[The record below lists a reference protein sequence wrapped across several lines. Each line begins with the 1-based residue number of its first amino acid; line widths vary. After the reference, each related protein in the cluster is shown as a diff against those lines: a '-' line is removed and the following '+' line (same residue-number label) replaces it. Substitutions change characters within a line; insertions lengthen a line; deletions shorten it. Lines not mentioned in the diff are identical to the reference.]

1 MNRSSPHDDMIP
13 PAVAPVAAGEPRPL
27 WSVMIPTFNCAAYLR
42 HTLESV
48 LDQDPGPGAMQ
59 IEVVDDC
66 STRDD
71 PEAVVREM
79 GGGRVTF
86 HRRPANGGATRNF
99 NTCIDRS
106 RGHLVH
112 ILHGD
117 DLVLPGFYRLL
128 AKTAERH
135 PDRALFASRALYVD
149 EAGVVFGVSDRVR
162 QLEDGGTDV
171 TPMLVQNR
179 LCTPSIVIRRGFY
192 ERHGG
197 FRPELVHTAD
207 WEMWTRAIGAGGG
220 VILPDAA
227 AQYREFAA
235 NDTSRLRRQA
245 DNLRDVERAFRL
257 FAERY
262 PAFDWRLARERLE
275 RDAAAQVD
283 LFRRL
288 GDRDAQAA
296 NLVYYRET
304 VPPLRRA
311 ARRVRA
317 ALHRI
322 AERIA

>member
-1 MNRSSPHDDMIP
+1 MTRSSPDDHTIP
-13 PAVAPVAAGEPRPL
+13 PAVAPVAAGEARPL

-48 LDQDPGPGAMQ
+48 LDQDPGPAAMQ

-71 PEAVVREM
+71 PEAVVRVV
-79 GGGRVTF
+79 GGGRVEF

-117 DLVLPGFYRLL
+117 DLVMPGFYRLL
-128 AKTAERH
+128 AEAAERH
-135 PDRALFASRALYVD
+135 PDRALLASRALYID

-162 QLEDGGTDV
+162 QLEEGTVDV

-179 LCTPSIVIRRGFY
+179 LCTPGVVIRRGFY

-197 FRPELVHTAD
+197 FRPDLVHTAD

-220 VILPDAA
+220 VVLPDAA

-245 DNLRDVERAFRL
+245 DNLRDVERAFRV
-257 FAERY
+257 FAARY
-262 PAFDWRLARERLE
+262 PAFDWRPARQRLE
-275 RDAAAQVD
+275 HEAAAQVD

-288 GDRDAQAA
+288 GDREAHAA
-296 NLVYYRET
+296 NLAYYREAA
-304 VPPLRRA
+304 PPLRRA
-311 ARRVRA
+311 ARRVKA

>member
-1 MNRSSPHDDMIP
+1 MTHRP
-13 PAVAPVAAGEPRPL
+13 PESCAAPGVEPASQGAGRPL

-42 HTLESV
+42 QTLESV
-48 LDQDPGPGAMQ
+48 LVQDPGPDAMQ

-66 STRDD
+66 STKDD
-71 PEAVVREM
+71 PEAVVREI
-79 GGGRVTF
+79 GRGRVAF
-86 HRRPANGGATRNF
+86 HRKPANAGAIHNF

-117 DLVLPGFYRLL
+117 DLVMPGFYGLL
-128 AKTAERH
+128 AETAERH
-135 PDRALFASRALYVD
+135 PDRALIASRALYID
-149 EAGVVFGVSDRVR
+149 EAGVVFGVSERVR
-162 QLEDGGTDV
+162 QLEEGGADV

-179 LCTPSIVIRRGFY
+179 LCTPGVVIRRGFY

-220 VILPDAA
+220 VVLPDAVA
-227 AQYREFAA
+227 HYREFAA

-257 FAERY
+257 FAGRY
-262 PAFDWRLARERLE
+262 PAFDWRPARQRLE

-288 GDRDAQAA
+288 GDREAHAA
-296 NLVYYRET
+296 NLAYYRGA

-311 ARRVRA
+311 ARRVKA
-317 ALHRI
+317 ALHGI

>member
-1 MNRSSPHDDMIP
+1 MTHTAPEACAAPD
-13 PAVAPVAAGEPRPL
+13 VAPVPSGAARPS

-42 HTLESV
+42 QTLESV
-48 LDQDPGPGAMQ
+48 LAQDPGPDAMQ

-66 STRDD
+66 STKDD
-71 PEAVVREM
+71 PEAVVRDV
-79 GGGRVTF
+79 GRGRVAF
-86 HRRPANGGATRNF
+86 HRKPANAGAIANF

-106 RGHLVH
+106 RGLLVH

-117 DLVLPGFYRLL
+117 DLVMPGFYRALGE
-128 AKTAERH
+128 AARRH
-135 PDRALFASRALYVD
+135 ADRALVASRALYID
-149 EAGVVFGVSDRVR
+149 EAGVVFGVSERVR

-171 TPMLVQNR
+171 APMLVQNR
-179 LCTPSIVIRRGFY
+179 LCTPGVVIRRDFY

-220 VILPDAA
+220 VVLSDAL

-257 FAERY
+257 FAGRY
-262 PAFDWRLARERLE
+262 PAFDWRMARERLA
-275 RDAAAQVD
+275 RDAAAQAD
-283 LFRRL
+283 LFRQR
-288 GDRDAQAA
+288 GDREAHAA
-296 NLVYYRET
+296 NLAYYRQT

-311 ARRVRA
+311 ARAFRA
-317 ALHRI
+317 AVQKIVDRI
-322 AERIA
+322 G